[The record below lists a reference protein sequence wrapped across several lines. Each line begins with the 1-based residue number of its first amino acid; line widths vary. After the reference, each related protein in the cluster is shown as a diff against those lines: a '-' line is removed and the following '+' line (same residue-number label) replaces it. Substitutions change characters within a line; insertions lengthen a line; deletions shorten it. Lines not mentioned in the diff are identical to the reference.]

1 MLKLAK
7 DLIDRP
13 VLSLRTGGQIAST
26 TTPLINPNN
35 LKIEG
40 LFCLDRFEKKGHLI
54 LLTNAIR
61 DIIAKGI
68 LVNDHEVLT
77 DPSELVR
84 LGPIIDLDFELMGKP
99 VVTTSR
105 QHLGK
110 VNDYAYEDTAYLI
123 MKIYVSQTV
132 WRNLKGGQ
140 LGIDRAQIVEITDK
154 KIIVKDL
161 KPPVKQG
168 LTAPAGVIA

>member
-7 DLIDRP
+7 DLINRP
-13 VLSLRTGGQIAST
+13 VLSLRTGGQIAMT
-26 TTPLINPNN
+26 TQPLINPNN

-40 LFCLDRFEKKGHLI
+40 LFCLDRFDKKGPLI
-54 LLTNAIR
+54 LLTNEIR

-68 LVNDHEVLT
+68 LVNDHEVLS
-77 DPSELVR
+77 DPEELIR
-84 LGPIIDLDFELMGKP
+84 LKPVVKVGFSLPGKP
-99 VVTTSR
+99 VVTTSG

-110 VNDYAYEDTAYLI
+110 VNDYAYEDTGYMI
-123 MKIYVSQTV
+123 MKIYVTQAV

-140 LGIDRAQIVEITDK
+140 LGIDRTQVVEITDK

-161 KPPVKQG
+161 KQPVKQG